1 MTRPAPTRVLLILA
15 LAFAAGTASAC
26 WEQAAERYS
35 VNPYLLAAIA
45 KTESGFNPT
54 AVRHNTNNTRDLG
67 VMQINTVLSE
77 PALLQACPFH
87 G

>member
-1 MTRPAPTRVLLILA
+1 
-15 LAFAAGTASAC
+15 
-26 WEQAAERYS
+26 
-35 VNPYLLAAIA
+35 LLAAIA

-77 PALLQACPFH
+77 PATSPRFQ
-87 G
+87 